1 MCNQVFSEAALA
13 ALREEMQGVISPYR
27 FAHTAGV
34 ERMAARL
41 ARLYCPEREGELRAA
56 ALLHDMT
63 KELDRTTQLAIFEE
77 NSVTLRSDELA
88 SPKVW
93 HGMTAALEI
102 PKRYPTLATPD
113 LIAAVRWHT
122 TGRAGLTLTE
132 AILYLADYIEEGR
145 TFPDCVAL
153 REMFFAAEPEKM
165 EGRARLC
172 HLAAVICRSLE
183 LTVRE
188 LREAGAPVCL
198 DTEAALD
205 YFNENKNPF

>member
-1 MCNQVFSEAALA
+1 MCNRVFDEAALA
-13 ALREEMQGVISPYR
+13 ALREEMRARISPYR

-34 ERMAARL
+34 EEMAARL

-63 KELDRTTQLAIFEE
+63 KELERAAQLAIFEE
-77 NSVTLRSDELA
+77 NGVTLRPDELA

-93 HGMTAALEI
+93 HGMSAALTI
-102 PKRYPTLATPD
+102 PNRYPTLATPV
-113 LIAAVRWHT
+113 LISAVRWHT
-122 TGRAGLTLTE
+122 TGRAGMTLTD

-153 REMFFAAEPEKM
+153 RDMFFKAAPELM
-165 EGRARLC
+165 EGRARLF
-172 HLAAVICRSLE
+172 HLAAVIRRSLE
-183 LTVRE
+183 MTVEE
-188 LREAGAPVCL
+188 LQRSGSPICL
-198 DTEAALD
+198 DTEAAFH

>member
-1 MCNQVFSEAALA
+1 MCNSVFGETALA
-13 ALREEMQGVISPYR
+13 VLREEMRGEISPYR

-34 ERMAARL
+34 EQMAARL

-56 ALLHDMT
+56 ALLHDIT
-63 KELDRTTQLAIFEE
+63 KELDRATQLAIFEE
-77 NSVTLRSDELA
+77 NGVTLRPDELA

-102 PKRYPTLATPD
+102 PKRYPALATPD
-113 LIAAVRWHT
+113 LISAVRWHT
-122 TGRAGLTLTE
+122 TGRAGMTLAE
-132 AILYLADYIEEGR
+132 AILYLADYIEDGR

-153 REMFFAAEPEKM
+153 RDMFFAAAPERM

-172 HLAAVICRSLE
+172 HLAAVIRHSLE
-183 LTVRE
+183 MTVSE
-188 LREAGAPVCL
+188 LCDAGAPVCL
-198 DTEAALD
+198 DTDAALH